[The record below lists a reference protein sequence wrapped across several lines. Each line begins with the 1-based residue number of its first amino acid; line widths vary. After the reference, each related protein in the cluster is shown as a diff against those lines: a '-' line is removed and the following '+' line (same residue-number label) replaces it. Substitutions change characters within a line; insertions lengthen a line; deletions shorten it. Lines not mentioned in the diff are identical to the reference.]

1 MNDKVILDDL
11 DLLALA
17 DGLLETDPVRR
28 AEVEAAIAASP
39 AEFARL
45 RDYRAQTQAL
55 RSAYGGRISEPVPE
69 RLQAALE
76 GGDGGHWRPLLRIA
90 AGVALVVA
98 AGLGGWIVG
107 QADRGDAGRALV
119 DQSYRQFAARAPDEP
134 GDAITLAA
142 TGQRPLGW
150 LEDDVSI
157 RLRAPDLSSERFA
170 LVDKQAHRD
179 GDEQIIRLDYAA
191 PDGRAFSLFI
201 APRWEDRAAP
211 IREAERDG
219 VALAY
224 WHDGPLASSI
234 ATRLPKA
241 EAREIAQ
248 AVRRAMKRELIAP
261 PPLLQPRF
269 RPLDEP
275 GRGVIADTLGVPME
289 TDRPAKAQAASGG
302 TVKPN

>member
-90 AGVALVVA
+90 AGVAL
-98 AGLGGWIVG
+98 
-107 QADRGDAGRALV
+107 RALV